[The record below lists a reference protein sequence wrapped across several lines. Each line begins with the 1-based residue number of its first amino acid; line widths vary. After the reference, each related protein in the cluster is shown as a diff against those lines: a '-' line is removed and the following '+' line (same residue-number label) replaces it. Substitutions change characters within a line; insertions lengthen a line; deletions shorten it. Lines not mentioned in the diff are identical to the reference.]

1 MFVRSPRNKSALAL
15 DLFIALLP
23 AAAWAVF
30 LYGGRAAILMLL
42 CGVCCALLDFP
53 VQKFICRR
61 TVQDAL
67 SPFAFLTGV
76 LTAFWFP
83 VTVPLWIAAL
93 AALPV
98 VICRA
103 FFGYFGHRLFSSS
116 VFSAV
121 LMHLAYPQY
130 MQRFTPPYAYFPA
143 FEMNL
148 DPALVEYYRVR
159 TPLGLLQGGKLY
171 EDGTIPQLYG
181 FASGAIG
188 AVGVACL
195 LLGGVW
201 LLVRR
206 LLSLSATGA
215 YALTILVLAMAF
227 APEDAEMLGYAWLY
241 LLSGGITLVGV
252 FALNDPA
259 TLPRTEGGKAL
270 FGGIA
275 GVLTVVFRDTFGGE
289 GAMAAVLAVGLLSPL
304 LERVTR
310 PHNYYAS
317 RKKKAPDTTAA
328 EPAGEA
334 S

>member
-1 MFVRSPRNKSALAL
+1 MFVRSPRNKSALAI

-30 LYGGRAAILMLL
+30 LYGGRAATLMVL
-42 CGVCCALLDFP
+42 CGLCCAILDFP
-53 VQKFICRR
+53 VQRLICRESPKG
-61 TVQDAL
+61 AL

-83 VTVPLWIAAL
+83 VTVPLWFCAL

-98 VICRA
+98 VACRA
-103 FFGYFGHRLFSSS
+103 FFKYFGHRLFNSS
-116 VFSAV
+116 VFAALLLHV
-121 LMHLAYPQY
+121 LFPQY
-130 MQRFTPPYAYFPA
+130 MERYTPPFAYFPA
-143 FEMNL
+143 FHL
-148 DPALVEYYRVR
+148 TVDPALAEYYRVR
-159 TPLGLLQGGKLY
+159 TPLDILQSGMLY
-171 EDGTIPQLYG
+171 EDGTVAQLYG

-188 AVGVACL
+188 SVGVACL

-215 YALTILVLAMAF
+215 YALVILVLAMAL
-227 APEDAEMLGYAWLY
+227 APEDAEMLNYAWLY

-252 FALNDPA
+252 FAMNDPA
-259 TLPRTEGGKAL
+259 TLPRTEGGKLL

-275 GVLTVVFRDTFGGE
+275 GALTVFFRDTYGGE
-289 GAMAAVLAVGLLSPL
+289 GALAAVLAVCLLSPL

-310 PHNYYAS
+310 PRNYFGTGK
-317 RKKKAPDTTAA
+317 RNVPKNTAA
-328 EPAGEA
+328 DSNRRA

>member
-30 LYGGRAAILMLL
+30 LYGGRAAMLMVL
-42 CGVCCALLDFP
+42 CGLCCAVLDFP
-53 VQKFICRR
+53 VQKFVCR
-61 TVQDAL
+61 VPMQDAL

-83 VTVPLWIAAL
+83 VTVPLWISAL

-98 VICRA
+98 VLCRA
-103 FFGYFGHRLFSSS
+103 FFRYFGHRLFNSS
-116 VFSAV
+116 VFAAV
-121 LMHLAYPQY
+121 LMHMLFPQY
-130 MQRFTPPYAYFPA
+130 MERYTPPFAYFPA
-143 FEMNL
+143 FHMNL
-148 DPALVEYYRVR
+148 DPALVDYYRVR
-159 TPLGLLQGGKLY
+159 TPLGILQSGRLY

-181 FASGAIG
+181 YASGAIG

-215 YALTILVLAMAF
+215 YALVILVLSMAF
-227 APEDAEMLGYAWLY
+227 APEDAEMLNYAWLY
-241 LLSGGITLVGV
+241 LLSGGITLVAV
-252 FALNDPA
+252 FAMNDPA
-259 TLPRTEGGKAL
+259 TLPRTEGGKML

-275 GVLTVVFRDTFGGE
+275 GLLTVFFRDTFGGE
-289 GAMAAVLAVGLLSPL
+289 GALAAVLVVGLLSPL
-304 LERVTR
+304 MERVTR
-310 PHNYYAS
+310 PRNYFETGK
-317 RKKKAPDTTAA
+317 RKAPDSSLADSSRRA
-328 EPAGEA
+328 E
-334 S
+334 

>member
-1 MFVRSPRNKSALAL
+1 MFVRSPRNKSALAI

-23 AAAWAVF
+23 AAVWAVF
-30 LYGGRAAILMLL
+30 LYGGRAAMLMIL
-42 CGVCCALLDFP
+42 CGLCCAVLDFP
-53 VQKFICRR
+53 VQRFLCRA
-61 TVQDAL
+61 TLKDTL

-83 VTVPLWIAAL
+83 VTVPLWFCAL

-103 FFGYFGHRLFSSS
+103 FFRYFGHRLFNSA

-121 LMHLAYPQY
+121 LLHVLFPQY
-130 MQRFTPPYAYFPA
+130 MERYTPPFAYFPA
-143 FEMNL
+143 FHMNL

-159 TPLGLLQGGKLY
+159 TPLGILQGGMLY
-171 EDGTIPQLYG
+171 EDGTVAQLYG

-201 LLVRR
+201 LFVRR

-215 YALTILVLAMAF
+215 YALVLLVLSMAF
-227 APEDAEMLGYAWLY
+227 SPEEAEMLNYAWLY

-252 FALNDPA
+252 FAMNDPA
-259 TLPRTEGGKAL
+259 TLPRTESGKLLYGGLAGAL
-270 FGGIA
+270 TM
-275 GVLTVVFRDTFGGE
+275 LFRNTFGGE
-289 GAMAAVLAVGLLSPL
+289 GALAAVLVVNLLSPL
-304 LERVTR
+304 LERLTNPR
-310 PHNYYAS
+310 NYY
-317 RKKKAPDTTAA
+317 D
-328 EPAGEA
+328 AGKRRA
-334 S
+334 V

>member
-23 AAAWAVF
+23 AAVWAVY
-30 LYGGRAAILMLL
+30 LYGGRAAMLMIL
-42 CGVCCALLDFP
+42 CGLCCAALDFP
-53 VQKFICRR
+53 VQKFICR
-61 TVQDAL
+61 TSVQDAL

-83 VTVPLWIAAL
+83 VTVPLWMCAL
-93 AALPV
+93 AAVPV
-98 VICRA
+98 VACRA
-103 FFGYFGHRLFSSS
+103 FFKYFGHRLFSSS

-121 LMHLAYPQY
+121 LMHLFFPQY
-130 MQRFTPPYAYFPA
+130 MERYTPPFAYFPA
-143 FEMNL
+143 FPINL

-159 TPLGLLQGGKLY
+159 TPLGILQNGTLY

-188 AVGVACL
+188 AVGVTCL

-206 LLSLSATGA
+206 LLSISATGA
-215 YALTILVLAMAF
+215 YALTLLVLAMAF
-227 APEDAEMLGYAWLY
+227 APDDAEMLGYAWLY

-259 TLPRTEGGKAL
+259 TLPRTELGKML
-270 FGGIA
+270 YGMIS
-275 GVLTVVFRDTFGGE
+275 GVLTLVFRNTFGGE

-304 LERVTR
+304 LELVTKPR
-310 PHNYYAS
+310 NYYAT
-317 RKKKAPDTTAA
+317 RKKKAPADRS
-328 EPAGEA
+328 GGA

>member
-30 LYGGRAAILMLL
+30 LYGGRAAILMVL
-42 CGVCCALLDFP
+42 CGLCCTVLDFP
-53 VQKFICRR
+53 VQRLLCRAPIK
-61 TVQDAL
+61 DAL

-83 VTVPLWIAAL
+83 VTVPLWVCAL

-98 VICRA
+98 VVCRA
-103 FFGYFGHRLFSSS
+103 FFKYFGHRLFNSS
-116 VFSAV
+116 VFAAV
-121 LMHLAYPQY
+121 LLHVLFPQY
-130 MQRFTPPYAYFPA
+130 MERYTTPFAYFPA
-143 FEMNL
+143 FHMTL

-159 TPLGLLQGGKLY
+159 TPLGILQSGMLY
-171 EDGTIPQLYG
+171 EDGTVAQLYG

-201 LLVRR
+201 LFVRR

-215 YALTILVLAMAF
+215 YALVILVLAMAF

-252 FALNDPA
+252 FAINDPA
-259 TLPRTEGGKAL
+259 TMPRTEGGKML

-275 GVLTVVFRDTFGGE
+275 GVLTVLFRNLCGGE
-289 GAMAAVLAVGLLSPL
+289 GAMAAVLVVSLLSPL
-304 LERVTR
+304 LERITR
-310 PHNYYAS
+310 PRDYFGTGKRGAS
-317 RKKKAPDTTAA
+317 
-328 EPAGEA
+328 
-334 S
+334 